1 MCYGCCGGGGGGALV
16 AMNELR
22 SPGVQVPPYRYV
34 RPWRRGQEF
43 GHGDFGGPLA
53 GPSGSPGTPGDK
65 LAELLQ
71 LASPE
76 DHERILRAAA
86 MLSPESPTRSLNTPK
101 RVARSQSVLLSGAS
115 LELPVPPIFRHL
127 LS

>member
-1 MCYGCCGGGGGGALV
+1 MCFGCCGARV
-16 AMNELR
+16 AISELR
-22 SPGVQVPPYRYV
+22 SPGVQVPPCRYV
-34 RPWRRGQEF
+34 RPWRRGPEL

-86 MLSPESPTRSLNTPK
+86 MLSPESPTRSLSTPK
-101 RVARSQSVLLSGAS
+101 RVAVVHSGAS
-115 LELPVPPIFRHL
+115 IELPSPMFHHL
-127 LS
+127 S

>member
-1 MCYGCCGGGGGGALV
+1 MCSCALCGVFGV
-16 AMNELR
+16 VPVWPCSR
-22 SPGVQVPPYRYV
+22 SPGVQVPPCRYV

-86 MLSPESPTRSLNTPK
+86 MLSPESPTRSQSTHR
-101 RVARSQSVLLSGAS
+101 RVASS
-115 LELPVPPIFRHL
+115 L
-127 LS
+127 